1 MWKKVRKRVINSS
14 FKGGVG
20 IMDRNRNYK
29 AEDLPL
35 EIKPEVREK
44 CNN

>member
-1 MWKKVRKRVINSS
+1 MWKKTWKRVIKLFLKRRLKNMN
-14 FKGGVG
+14 
-20 IMDRNRNYK
+20 INYK
-29 AEDLPL
+29 VEDLPL

>member
-1 MWKKVRKRVINSS
+1 MKSS
-14 FKGGVG
+14 IEGGKI
-20 IMDRNRNYK
+20 IMNTSYR

-35 EIKPEVREK
+35 EIEPEVREK